1 MPTGDGL
8 DSRIQEEVGDN
19 VHSFA
24 QISAFIPKNSL
35 NLLSLVLIAILAE
48 RVATNVAANVQK
60 TAGSM
65 GIGMVHEE
73 EIVVMRSFFRSRGT
87 VLRRSYVV
95 REKRSEK
102 RSQRDRFS
110 KTIATSKTLK
120 TTIRKA
126 SDRRPVFNSKSV
138 Y

>member
-1 MPTGDGL
+1 MLAIARKTFECDTRL
-8 DSRIQEEVGDN
+8 C
-19 VHSFA
+19 FA

-35 NLLSLVLIAILAE
+35 NLLSLVLIAILVE

-73 EIVVMRSFFRSRGT
+73 EIVVVRSFFRSRGT

-102 RSQRDRFS
+102 RSQ
-110 KTIATSKTLK
+110 TIATRSFFENDRYFKNLK
-120 TTIRKA
+120 DYHKKGQRQA
-126 SDRRPVFNSKSV
+126 SGL
-138 Y
+138 

>member
-1 MPTGDGL
+1 VDWTRGFRRSG
-8 DSRIQEEVGDN
+8 RHN

-35 NLLSLVLIAILAE
+35 NLLSLVLIEILAE

-73 EIVVMRSFFRSRGT
+73 EIVVVRSFFRSRGT

-102 RSQRDRFS
+102 RSQ
-110 KTIATSKTLK
+110 TIATRSFFENDRYFKNLK
-120 TTIRKA
+120 DYHKKGQRQA
-126 SDRRPVFNSKSV
+126 SGL
-138 Y
+138 